1 MIESKIGLRREEGET
16 REGRGGEGTGVVLAG
31 PTGLLAGNTAHGR
44 GPSLKKEGQS
54 FVPLVGQSR
63 HRLLPWEGGEEP

>member
-31 PTGLLAGNTAHGR
+31 PTGLLAGNTAH
-44 GPSLKKEGQS
+44 
-54 FVPLVGQSR
+54 
-63 HRLLPWEGGEEP
+63 